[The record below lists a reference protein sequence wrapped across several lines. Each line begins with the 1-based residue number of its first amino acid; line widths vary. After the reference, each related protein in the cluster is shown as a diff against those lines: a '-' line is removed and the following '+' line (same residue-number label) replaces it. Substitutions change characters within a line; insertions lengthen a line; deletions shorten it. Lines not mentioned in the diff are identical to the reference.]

1 MDHSSESSSERSSSS
16 ETNSDIQDS
25 GDDYNDEN
33 IIQPCSFEPVDE
45 TVSDADTEAE
55 MSAGEA
61 SSSTSE
67 DANRLENLDW

>member
-1 MDHSSESSSERSSSS
+1 MDHSSESSSEKSSSS

-33 IIQPCSFEPVDE
+33 IIQPYSFEPVDE
-45 TVSDADTEAE
+45 TVSDADIEAE